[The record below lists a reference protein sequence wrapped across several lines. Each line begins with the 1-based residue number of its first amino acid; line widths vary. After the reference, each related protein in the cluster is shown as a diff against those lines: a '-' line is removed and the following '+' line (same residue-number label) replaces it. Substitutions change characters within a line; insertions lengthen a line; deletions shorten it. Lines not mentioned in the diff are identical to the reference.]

1 MLFKDLPLGAVGA
14 IADSPSIH
22 PFSILN
28 TRSAEW
34 QSRKR
39 IWANYGIK
47 GELGRDAH
55 GAVGDLFAAFN
66 SYGKGGRV
74 EQTTSIF
81 DPVLC
86 ELMYTWLVPI
96 NGIVV
101 DPFAGGSVRG
111 NLAHILGRRYWGCDL
126 SKRQLIENRKQA
138 KILRGKKL
146 ISKLPKWVHGDALS
160 KIPEA
165 PKADFI
171 FTCPPYADLEVYSDH
186 PNDLSNMSHKDF
198 SKSYKKILKLVSS
211 KLKNNRFACVVI
223 SNIRDKNGNYLD
235 LVGDTVAGFKSG
247 GLEYYNENILI
258 NPVGSLPIRIEK
270 QFNTSRKFGRC
281 HQSILIFLKGDAKIA
296 TQDILKST
304 GNSLKLGPRKTANK
318 LKRKSK

>member
-1 MLFKDLPLGAVGA
+1 MLIKDLPLNAVGS
-14 IADSPSIH
+14 IADSPTIH

-34 QSRKR
+34 QDRKR
-39 IWANYGIK
+39 VWANYGLK
-47 GELGRDAH
+47 GELGRDAT

-66 SYGKGGRV
+66 SYGKGGRA

-86 ELMYTWLVPI
+86 ELMYTWLVPLK
-96 NGIVV
+96 GIIV

-111 NLAHILGRRYWGCDL
+111 VMAHILGRRYWGCDL
-126 SKRQLIENRKQA
+126 SKRQLNENRKQA
-138 KILRGKKL
+138 KILKGKNL
-146 ISKLPKWVHGDALS
+146 ISNIPRWVYGDAHD

-165 PKADFI
+165 PLADFI

-186 PNDLSNMSHKDF
+186 PDDLSNMSHEDF
-198 SKSYKKILKLVSS
+198 SIMYKRILQLSCER
-211 KLKNNRFACVVI
+211 LKNNRFACVVI
-223 SNIRDKNGNYLD
+223 SNIRNKEGNYLD
-235 LVGDTVAGFKSG
+235 LVGETIAGFKAG

-281 HQSILIFLKGDAKIA
+281 HQSILVFLKGDAKIA
-296 TQDILKST
+296 TSEILEST
-304 GNSLKLGPRKTANK
+304 GNSLKLGPRKTRNK
-318 LKRKSK
+318 I